1 MAAEDGVTEAPE
13 AHAAAADAPEMEE
26 DEGERA
32 ADGEGL
38 GNGMF
43 DRSVHTD
50 QLEKSRNDVIKKAN
64 EQAGMLKA
72 LRDYHG
78 PGGRNG

>member
-1 MAAEDGVTEAPE
+1 MAEIPLLWMGQQFQVLFKKGFFP
-13 AHAAAADAPEMEE
+13 PFMSV
-26 DEGERA
+26 
-32 ADGEGL
+32 DGEGL